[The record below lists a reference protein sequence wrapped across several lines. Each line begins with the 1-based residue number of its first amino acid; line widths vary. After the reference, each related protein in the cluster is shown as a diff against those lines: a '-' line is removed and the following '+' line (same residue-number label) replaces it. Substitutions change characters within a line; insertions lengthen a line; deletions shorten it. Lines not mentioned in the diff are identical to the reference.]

1 MKIGAIE
8 VGLEKDPVIIAEM
21 SGNHNQ
27 SLKRALKIVDVASAS
42 GAQILKLQ
50 TYTADTITLDVE
62 RDEFMISN
70 PNSLWA
76 GRSMYSIYKEAHTP
90 WEWQKE
96 IFKYSEEKGMTCF
109 SAVFD
114 ESSVDFLESINICA
128 YKIASPEIVHLPLIR
143 TVALTGKPT
152 IISTGMATI
161 AEIEFAV
168 NEFRKFSSAEI
179 ALLKCTSSYPAS
191 PEDSNVL
198 CIPYLRDLFG
208 CEVGISDHTLGIGS
222 AIAAVAHGATI
233 IEKHLTLSR
242 KDGGIDSAFS
252 MEPAEM
258 EKMVDETK
266 KARLALGKVAFGPT
280 ESEYD
285 SMTVRRS
292 IYISENM
299 KKGDLLTT
307 KNTRIVRPNL
317 GLSPS
322 LYTNILGRRIS
333 KTIKKGTPLSWDLIN

>member
-76 GRSMYSIYKEAHTP
+76 GRSMHSIYKEAHTP

-96 IFKYSEEKGMTCF
+96 IFQYSEEKGMTCF

-128 YKIASPEIVHLPLIR
+128 YKIASPEIVHLPLIK

-152 IISTGMATI
+152 IISTGMASI

-191 PEDSNVL
+191 PEDSNVI

-242 KDGGIDSAFS
+242 KDGGVDSAFS

-280 ESEYD
+280 ESENE
-285 SMTVRRS
+285 SMKFRRS

-307 KNTRIVRPNL
+307 KNTRIVRPNF

-333 KTIKKGTPLSWDLIN
+333 RTIKKGTPLSWDLIN

>member
-1 MKIGAIE
+1 M
-8 VGLEKDPVIIAEM
+8 
-21 SGNHNQ
+21 
-27 SLKRALKIVDVASAS
+27 AS
-42 GAQILKLQ
+42 
-50 TYTADTITLDVE
+50 
-62 RDEFMISN
+62 
-70 PNSLWA
+70 
-76 GRSMYSIYKEAHTP
+76 
-90 WEWQKE
+90 
-96 IFKYSEEKGMTCF
+96 
-109 SAVFD
+109 
-114 ESSVDFLESINICA
+114 
-128 YKIASPEIVHLPLIR
+128 
-143 TVALTGKPT
+143 
-152 IISTGMATI
+152 I

-242 KDGGIDSAFS
+242 KDGGVDSAFS

-280 ESEYD
+280 ESENE
-285 SMTVRRS
+285 SMTFRRS
-292 IYISENM
+292 IYVSENM

-307 KNTRIVRPNL
+307 KNTRIVRPNF